1 MSLSVRLAKREKKLE
16 TLQMKI
22 IIFLTTGLAALAIWV
37 PTLAHHGFAAYSNER
52 ITVQATMTELRF
64 VNPHVQLYFDIT
76 NTDGEIERWQAEL
89 TAPNKLARGG
99 WTKNT
104 LRPQDQIQISGQI
117 ARNGGHSIRI
127 REIITANGESLPLW
141 EILD

>member
-1 MSLSVRLAKREKKLE
+1 
-16 TLQMKI
+16 
-22 IIFLTTGLAALAIWV
+22 
-37 PTLAHHGFAAYSNER
+37 
-52 ITVQATMTELRF
+52 MTELRF

-76 NTDGEIERWQAEL
+76 NTDGEIEHWQAEL
-89 TAPNKLARGG
+89 TAPNKLARGA

>member
-1 MSLSVRLAKREKKLE
+1 
-16 TLQMKI
+16 MKI
-22 IIFLTTGLAALAIWV
+22 IILMTTGLAALAVWV

-52 ITVQATMTELRF
+52 VTVQATMTELRF
-64 VNPHVQLYFDIT
+64 VNPHVQLYFDVT
-76 NTDGEIERWQAEL
+76 NADGEIEHWQAEL

-104 LRPQDQIQISGQI
+104 LRPADQIQISGEI
-117 ARNGGHSIRI
+117 ARNGGRSIRI

-141 EILD
+141 EIL

>member
-1 MSLSVRLAKREKKLE
+1 MR
-16 TLQMKI
+16 MK
-22 IIFLTTGLAALAIWV
+22 LAIFSTTALIALTAGG
-37 PTLAHHGFAAYSNER
+37 PSLAHHGFAAYSNESR
-52 ITVQATMTELRF
+52 TVQATMTEFRF

-76 NTDGEIERWQAEL
+76 NADGEVEHWQAEL

-104 LRPQDQIQISGQI
+104 LKPGDQLQISGEV

-127 REIITANGESLPLW
+127 REIITASGESLPLR
-141 EILD
+141 EVLD